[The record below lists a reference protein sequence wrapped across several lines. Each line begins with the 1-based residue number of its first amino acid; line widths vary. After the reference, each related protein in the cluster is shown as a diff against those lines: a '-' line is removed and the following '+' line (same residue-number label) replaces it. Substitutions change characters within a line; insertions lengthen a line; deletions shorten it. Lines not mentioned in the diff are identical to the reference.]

1 VRLVVALS
9 IAGALAIF
17 LIYTAIAGAG
27 VSTIRPGELASHPGK
42 VQLVGTVVGRVSGN
56 AYQPGGL
63 HFGMRDIGGK
73 ATVPVVYTGDVGALF
88 KGGQNILVTGRLHNG
103 IFVAD
108 RNSMITKCPS
118 KYIPKKS
125 A

>member
-1 VRLVVALS
+1 MVALS

-27 VSTIRPGELASHPGK
+27 VSTIRPSELATHSGK
-42 VQLVGTVVGRVSGN
+42 VQLVGNVVGRVTGN
-56 AYQPGGL
+56 SYQPGGL

-88 KGGQNILVTGRLHNG
+88 KVGQNILVTGRLVDG
-103 IFVAD
+103 VFVAQRD
-108 RNSMITKCPS
+108 SMITKCPS

-125 A
+125 P